1 MDMFIPVPEGTVA
14 ADVECSITPNQLS
27 VKLKNAG
34 TYLLQGP
41 LWGRIHLDG
50 SYWCINDRAVEAFDG
65 QNQDISFGLKKGGT
79 FIEVYL
85 DKKAP
90 SDVIWPDVFDG
101 VVEEDTP
108 Q

>member
-1 MDMFIPVPEGTVA
+1 MFVPVPEGTLA
-14 ADVECSITPNQLS
+14 ADVECKITPQQIS

-65 QNQDISFGLKKGGT
+65 RNQDISFGLKQGGT
-79 FIEVYL
+79 FVEVYL

-90 SDVIWPDVFDG
+90 SDVIWPDVFADPAAHI
-101 VVEEDTP
+101 DAP